1 MTSTRSRVLSSAI
14 GSPSQGM
21 PAPCPLPR
29 KSVCRSRKSMLSEP
43 SPRTMRAA
51 SVISSS
57 VECGDTS
64 APSAMPPSLPAM
76 SCSACA
82 TKSSAVFQSTVIHS
96 PPCLIIGAVNRSALA
111 SASYENRSLS
121 EIQHSLIAS
130 FSSGSTRMTWSF
142 FTCTMR
148 LLPSASCGDTDLRR
162 ESSHV
167 RAA

>member
-1 MTSTRSRVLSSAI
+1 
-14 GSPSQGM
+14 
-21 PAPCPLPR
+21 
-29 KSVCRSRKSMLSEP
+29 MLSEP
-43 SPRTMRAA
+43 SARTSLAA

-64 APSAMPPSLPAM
+64 APSAAPPCFAVTSRSPW
-76 SCSACA
+76 A

-96 PPCLIIGAVNRSALA
+96 PPCLIIGAVRRSSLP
-111 SASYENRSLS
+111 SASYEKRSLS
-121 EIQHSLIAS
+121 EIQHSLTAS

-142 FTCTMR
+142 ITCTMR